1 MERIDAKVLRLLR
14 LAGRVGALEGV
25 EPVAYAT
32 PWSDEEIAGELR
44 ATAAAGFVLAR
55 NDGVLPLKPGS
66 KIARAGPER
75 RRRRARSAAAVPP
88 SSRRTPCRRST
99 GLEAAGIEISTRPA

>member
-32 PWSDEEIAGELR
+32 PWSHEEIAGELR
-44 ATAAAGFVLAR
+44 ATAAAGVVLAR

-66 KIARAGPER
+66 VAVLGPTPPPP
-75 RRRRARSAAAVPP
+75 ARSAAAAPP
-88 SSRRTPCRRST
+88 SSRRTPCRRSR
-99 GLEAAGIEISTRPA
+99 ASRRPASR